1 MPTHHNQTQQTRH
14 KRKQLYNLTDL
25 KQMAEDRMHN
35 PENTQHHHQKQEP
48 VTLTPKTQNHLEE
61 TNHTTRTHPK
71 HGHQKQAP
79 RPLTSEI
86 HHNDTRKM
94 LAQPTTQKEQF
105 SPPAP
110 KDSDK
115 N

>member
-1 MPTHHNQTQQTRH
+1 
-14 KRKQLYNLTDL
+14 
-25 KQMAEDRMHN
+25 MAEDRMHN

-61 TNHTTRTHPK
+61 TNHNTRTHPK

-105 SPPAP
+105 SPLVP